1 MDLQSPGTIFF
12 NEMNKIINLVNDD
25 MEGFRLVKF
34 SPAKPLNIFIE
45 LRDNL
50 NYQQINFGKKFFHL
64 PPDTIDSSL
73 FNDILAMPIQKN
85 FAFKQEFNNVY
96 VIYLL
101 I

>member
-1 MDLQSPGTIFF
+1 
-12 NEMNKIINLVNDD
+12 MNKIINLVNDD

-34 SPAKPLNIFIE
+34 SPSKPINIFIE

-50 NYQQINFGKKFFHL
+50 RYQQINFGKKFIYL

-85 FAFKQEFNNVY
+85 FVFKQEFNNVY
-96 VIYLL
+96 VFDL
-101 I
+101 ID